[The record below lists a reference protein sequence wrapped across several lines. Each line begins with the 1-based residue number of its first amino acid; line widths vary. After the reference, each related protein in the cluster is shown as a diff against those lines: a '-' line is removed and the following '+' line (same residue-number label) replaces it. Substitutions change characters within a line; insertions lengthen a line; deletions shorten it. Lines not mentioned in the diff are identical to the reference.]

1 VLKEHSSEAT
11 AELDIALYVLTV
23 IASDDLCKVASRL
36 F

>member
-1 VLKEHSSEAT
+1 M
-11 AELDIALYVLTV
+11 ELDIALYVLTV